1 MAYVPG
7 YEHDIFVS
15 YAHVDNQPAPNV
27 QTGWVSTLVDGL
39 RAYLGQKLGR
49 AEAFDLWRDPR
60 LSAHEPLTPAILST
74 VEKTAVMVVVLSPG
88 YLASEWC
95 GRECETFLKK
105 MASERERSGGRVF
118 VVERDRVEPG
128 GKPEAF
134 RDLPGYQFWFKEPEG
149 GRIRILGDTEP
160 IPKDPKH
167 LPYYEKLN
175 DLAHDLA
182 QELKRLKTSVETP
195 GAPQIDTRPAVF
207 LADVTDDLVFQRDEV
222 KRYLG
227 QMGFRVL
234 PLKDLRV
241 HYLSDPDKLSSIMA
255 QDLPSCR
262 LFIQLLSNLPGPRP
276 HGKPGFARVQFEA
289 ARRAGTPILQWHA
302 PQLAVKEV
310 SDQEQRELLEGTTVF
325 VDSLE
330 AFKAEAARRA
340 SPKPPAPKP
349 RVIAENIVFIDAHAE
364 DDALGRE
371 IHRAVKTRGL
381 GCVVPLRKGS
391 PEEVRQDLE
400 QRLLDCDGVLIVYGS
415 VTQAWARG
423 HVMQCHKKK
432 GKREQPLKVV
442 AVCEGPPED
451 KEPLGLELPGIFTLD
466 CRKGFDENALQPF
479 FDALQAG
486 MNP

>member
-1 MAYVPG
+1 MAYIPG
-7 YEHDIFVS
+7 FEHDIFVS

-27 QTGWVSTLVDGL
+27 QTGWVSTLVNGL
-39 RAYLGQKLGR
+39 GTSLAQKIGR
-49 AEAFDLWRDPR
+49 AEVFDLWRDP
-60 LSAHEPLTPAILST
+60 LLPKHEPLTPAILKT
-74 VEKTAVMVVVLSPG
+74 IEKTAVMVVVLSPG

-95 GRECETFLKK
+95 GRECETFLRK
-105 MASERERSGGRVF
+105 MASERARSAGRVF
-118 VVERDRVEPG
+118 VVERDRVEQG
-128 GKPEAF
+128 EKQEAI
-134 RDLPGYQFWFKEPEG
+134 RDLLGYQFWFKEPES
-149 GRIRILGDTEP
+149 GRIRILGEP
-160 IPKDPKH
+160 EPNPKDPKH
-167 LPYYEKLN
+167 QPYYDKLS

-182 QELKRLKTSVETP
+182 EDLKNLKASAETP
-195 GAPQIDTRPAVF
+195 GTPQIDTRPAVF
-207 LADVTDDLVFQRDEV
+207 LANVTDDLVLQHDEV

-234 PLKDLRV
+234 PEKDLRV
-241 HYLSDPDKLSSIMA
+241 YYLSDPDKLSAIMA

-276 HGKPGFARVQFEA
+276 QGKPGFAAFQFEA
-289 ARRAGTPILQWHA
+289 AQRIGTPILQWHA
-302 PQLAVKEV
+302 PHLAVKEV

-349 RVIAENIVFIDAHAE
+349 PVAGENVVFIDAHAE

-371 IHRAVKTRGL
+371 IHRVVKTRGL
-381 GCVVPLRKGS
+381 GCVVPLRQGS

-423 HVMQCHKKK
+423 HMMQCHKMK

-442 AVCEGPPED
+442 AVYEGPPED
-451 KEPLGLELPGIFTLD
+451 KEPLGLDLPGIFTLN
-466 CRKGFDENALQPF
+466 CRKGFDENALRPF